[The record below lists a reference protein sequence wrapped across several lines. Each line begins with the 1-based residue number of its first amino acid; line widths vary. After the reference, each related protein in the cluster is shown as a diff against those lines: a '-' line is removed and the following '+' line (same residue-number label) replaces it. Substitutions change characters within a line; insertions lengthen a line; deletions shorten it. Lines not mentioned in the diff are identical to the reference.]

1 MLLGRLWLPLSG
13 LETRGNFCPR
23 RHGWHHESSLSCAR
37 CIAAKQ
43 QEEKPSKMVHPY
55 VLIASVFYP
64 RKTHLCAQG
73 CVLILN
79 VASHSIS
86 LSPHFRTTTHW
97 NPFCIQCLVFY
108 TSAEGVQCDRSFT
121 TPGHVKS
128 KTVEDSS
135 REGVLKPIL
144 FHRDTAQHM
153 CEERRQHR
161 NMQV

>member
-1 MLLGRLWLPLSG
+1 MLLERLLFPVSG
-13 LETRGNFCPR
+13 LETRVNFCPR
-23 RHGWHHESSLSCAR
+23 RDRWRHESNLSCAR

-43 QEEKPSKMVHPY
+43 QEGKPSTTVHPY
-55 VLIASVFYP
+55 VLIASVLYP
-64 RKTHLCAQG
+64 HKMHLCAQG
-73 CVLILN
+73 CVLILI

-86 LSPHFRTTTHW
+86 PSPQFRTTAHW
-97 NPFCIQCLVFY
+97 NPFCTPCLVFY

-135 REGVLKPIL
+135 REGVLKLIL

-153 CEERRQHR
+153 CEKMR
-161 NMQV
+161 